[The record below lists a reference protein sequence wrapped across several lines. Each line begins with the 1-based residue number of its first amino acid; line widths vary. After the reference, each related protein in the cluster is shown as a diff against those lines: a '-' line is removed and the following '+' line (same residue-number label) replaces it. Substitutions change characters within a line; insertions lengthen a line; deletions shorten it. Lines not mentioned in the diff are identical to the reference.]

1 MTFQIEVAEMSANN
15 QINERHDEGYY
26 EVNDGGHSMEW
37 LNLSLGRYGDIVGS
51 KSGFQSKYA
60 PNKIFSC
67 NFCRRKFCSSQAL
80 GGHQNAHKKERGV
93 VKRYQSK
100 SLMAMIGL
108 SVNKPMARSLVIQPH
123 SLVRELNTDW
133 RPVVVV
139 ARLNNT
145 NKEIVGAWTG
155 SIDTKTTL
163 KWPGSYHVD
172 SQPSKPPPELL
183 KINLDL
189 RL

>member
-1 MTFQIEVAEMSANN
+1 MTFQLKGVAEMSANN

-26 EVNDGGHSMEW
+26 EGTDGGNSTEW
-37 LNLSLGRYGDIVGS
+37 LSLSLGRHGDIVAS
-51 KSGFQSKYA
+51 KSGFQSRYG

-80 GGHQNAHKKERGV
+80 GGHQNAHKRERGV
-93 VKRYQSK
+93 VRRYQSER
-100 SLMAMIGL
+100 LMAMIGL
-108 SVNKPMARSLVIQPH
+108 PVNKPMIQPLGVQPH
-123 SLVRELNTDW
+123 SLMCELNKEW
-133 RPVVVV
+133 RPG
-139 ARLNNT
+139 ARFNDS

-155 SIDTKTTL
+155 SIDRETTL

-172 SQPSKPPPELL
+172 SQPSKPRPELL
-183 KINLDL
+183 PIDLDL

>member
-1 MTFQIEVAEMSANN
+1 MSANN
-15 QINERHDEGYY
+15 QINKRQDEGYY
-26 EVNDGGHSMEW
+26 EGNDGGNSTEW

-80 GGHQNAHKKERGV
+80 GGHQNAHKRERGV
-93 VKRYQSK
+93 VRRYQPE

-108 SVNKPMARSLVIQPH
+108 PVNKPMARSFGIQHH
-123 SLVRELNTDW
+123 SLVRELNTEW
-133 RPVVVV
+133 RHVV
-139 ARLNNT
+139 ARFNNT
-145 NKEIVGAWTG
+145 NKEIMGAWTG
-155 SIDTKTTL
+155 SIDTETTL

-183 KINLDL
+183 KIDLDL